1 MCYNYLMSAPVV
13 DKSLFQRL
21 LQADELG
28 IRLEIVGGLPLWE
41 ASPVRRH
48 QQAIDRIR
56 ASLRSTPHSENECG
70 CIHLADVYVVFPDGS
85 LKRPDISIFCRE
97 PDEQDEAITLIPE
110 AVIEVISK
118 GYEAKDLEIG
128 PRFYLSQGIKDVVVF
143 DPHTLLVLHLTP
155 TSSQRLVSPVDLT
168 LACGCACRV

>member
-1 MCYNYLMSAPVV
+1 MSSPLV
-13 DKSLFQRL
+13 DAALFHRL

-56 ASLRSTPHSENECG
+56 ASLRPAPQGGDGCG
-70 CIHLADVYVVFPDGS
+70 SVHFANVYIAFPDGS

-97 PDEQDEAITLIPE
+97 PDEEDEAITLLPE
-110 AVIEVISK
+110 AVIEVISR

-128 PRFYLSQGIKDVVVF
+128 SRFYLAQGVKDVVIF

-155 TSSQRLVSPVDLT
+155 TTAERLVSPVDLT
-168 LACGCACRV
+168 LACGYACRV